1 MVIRTSQLKGNK
13 TIRSNQNKE
22 ELGDIVRPIIQAF
35 HEQFKQ
41 NLELQHENALAKEI
55 RQVYCQLSV
64 LRRVQAVTLSQTNG
78 IIAAS
83 LLELPSC
90 SRLQGLGQS
99 LLLQECDKKQVVVTA
114 KETKCGY
121 QPITTYNNKNFTI
134 GTDGW
139 SIHPFSIFFGNQI

>member
-1 MVIRTSQLKGNK
+1 MV
-13 TIRSNQNKE
+13 
-22 ELGDIVRPIIQAF
+22 
-35 HEQFKQ
+35 
-41 NLELQHENALAKEI
+41 
-55 RQVYCQLSV
+55 
-64 LRRVQAVTLSQTNG
+64 
-78 IIAAS
+78 AAS

-121 QPITTYNNKNFTI
+121 QPITTYKNKNFTI

-139 SIHPFSIFFGNQI
+139 SIHPFSNCFWKSNLINLNGKTYHWEHNYTHYQLLTNILTTYYTYSKFEASICF